1 MDTIELG
8 WFWMIVIGGLAG
20 WLAGKFMQTRF
31 GIFMNIV
38 LGIVG
43 SAVATTLLRQ
53 FQIVPQDSRMAFFI
67 TGFLGASLL
76 IFVARLVRR

>member
-1 MDTIELG
+1 MDTIDLG

-53 FQIVPQDSRMAFFI
+53 FNVVPQDSRMAFFI

>member
-1 MDTIELG
+1 MDTIQIG
-8 WFWMIVIGGLAG
+8 WISAIFIGGLAG

-53 FQIVPQDSRMAFFI
+53 FSIVPEDSRMAYFV

-76 IFVARLVRR
+76 IFVARIVKR